1 MSNEHSSDAKAAA
14 VALVQGTTTNST
26 RALSHAQLAPII
38 KAVAEDI
45 EVRVTKSVEDEAR
58 LAKVEAQTHVLAE
71 AVVAMTETAA
81 SLAPAVKAVKD
92 EM

>member
-1 MSNEHSSDAKAAA
+1 MPSYQYSDAKAAA
-14 VALVQGTTTNST
+14 VTLVQGATSN
-26 RALSHAQLAPII
+26 LSSAQLAPII
-38 KAVAEDI
+38 RAVAEDI
-45 EVRVTKSVEDEAR
+45 EDRVTKSAQDEAR

-81 SLAPAVKAVKD
+81 SLGPAVKAVRD

>member
-1 MSNEHSSDAKAAA
+1 MSTDPSRNAKAAA
-14 VALVQGTTTNST
+14 VTLVEDANPN
-26 RALSHAQLAPII
+26 LSYWDLAPII

-45 EVRVTKSVEDEAR
+45 AQRETKSDVDEAKVATQI
-58 LAKVEAQTHVLAE
+58 AKVEAQTHVLAD
-71 AVVAMTETAA
+71 AVVAMTETAE